1 MRLVLDDEQRQL
13 RSAVRDVIA
22 DHCPPARV
30 RSVIGEQGWDP
41 ALWRRLCELGV
52 TGLAVPERFG
62 GERAGPVERCV
73 VLEELGRS
81 LAPVPYLASACLA
94 VDAVRALDDES
105 LSADVLPRL
114 ASGELIGTVAVSPV
128 DTVEA
133 REDGGTWT
141 LHGTA
146 DYVIAGDVAE
156 FVLVYAGATG
166 WFAVTGSRQY
176 TPLDTLDPTRRLGR
190 LEFAGTP
197 ATRIACADPESVL
210 RAVTDA
216 TAIALAAESVGG
228 MAWVLETTVDYAKAR
243 VQFGRAI
250 GSYQAVKHACAD
262 MYSTYEQAVSVLRYA
277 AWASAEAAGEAPAAA
292 ALASVYIGPAYFDVA
307 ATGLQL
313 HGGIGYTWEH
323 DAHLYYK
330 RAKTNELLLGPA
342 DRAGKTLATALGI

>member
-22 DHCPPARV
+22 DHCPPSRV
-30 RSVIGEQGWDP
+30 RAVIDERGWDQG
-41 ALWRRLCELGV
+41 LWRRLGELGV
-52 TGLAVPERFG
+52 TGLAVPEGFG
-62 GERAGPVERCV
+62 GEGAGQLERCV

-94 VDAVRALDDES
+94 VDAVRALGDDE

-114 ASGELIGTVAVSPV
+114 ASGELIGTVAMPP
-128 DTVEA
+128 DTVVA
-133 REDGGTWT
+133 NDNGGTWT
-141 LHGTA
+141 LEGKTDH
-146 DYVIAGDVAE
+146 VIAGDIAE
-156 FVLVYAGATG
+156 FVLVYAGNAG
-166 WFAVTGSRQY
+166 WFAVTGSQRCAM
-176 TPLDTLDPTRRLGR
+176 LETLDPTRRLGR

-197 ATRIACADPESVL
+197 ATRIACPDPEAVL
-210 RAVTDA
+210 RAVTDSC
-216 TAIALAAESVGG
+216 AIALAAESVGG
-228 MAWVLETTVDYAKAR
+228 MSRVLETTVDYAKSR

-277 AWASAEAAGEAPAAA
+277 ARAAAETPEAA
-292 ALASVYIGPAYFDVA
+292 ALASVYIGPAYFEVA

-342 DRAGKTLATALGI
+342 DRKIEALAAALGI